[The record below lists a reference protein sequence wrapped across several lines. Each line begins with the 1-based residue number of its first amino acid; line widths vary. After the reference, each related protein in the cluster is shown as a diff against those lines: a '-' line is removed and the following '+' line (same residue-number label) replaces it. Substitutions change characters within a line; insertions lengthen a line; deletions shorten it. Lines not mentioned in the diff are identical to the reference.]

1 MKAEQII
8 FPLMYGLD
16 NICLRY
22 NYMKIWNLRMQKNL
36 NIEKIIFKVVQMK
49 FLAMHI
55 TNQ

>member
-1 MKAEQII
+1 
-8 FPLMYGLD
+8 MYGLD
-16 NICLRY
+16 NI
-22 NYMKIWNLRMQKNL
+22 KIWNLRVQKNL